1 MMCPCWLG
9 PEGEPDQEWCSAA
22 FGFEIET
29 GQSDGVDLS
38 DTRVA
43 LAADWPGNFFHGN
56 GTGRLYLDAR
66 ATKQQHAELEAIF
79 SGKKGGMF
87 QAVFGGVISSW
98 RPAQV
103 TNVDIQWGDTSSLT
117 VGAVANA
124 KLKALQDGTGKPTRV
139 SGAVAHAALQIDG
152 MQVASAKGS
161 RWADPDMRSW
171 DGDSGTLHS
180 FDWSA

>member
-1 MMCPCWLG
+1 
-9 PEGEPDQEWCSAA
+9 
-22 FGFEIET
+22 
-29 GQSDGVDLS
+29 
-38 DTRVA
+38 

-79 SGKKGGMF
+79 SGKNGGTF
-87 QAVFGGVISSW
+87 QALFGGGTASSP
-98 RPAQV
+98 PAQGN
-103 TNVDIQWGDTSSLT
+103 NVDIQWGETSSLT
-117 VGAVANA
+117 VGAVGNA
-124 KLKALQDGTGKPTRV
+124 KVKALQDGAGHPTRL
-139 SGAVAHAALQIDG
+139 SGAVAHAALQLDG